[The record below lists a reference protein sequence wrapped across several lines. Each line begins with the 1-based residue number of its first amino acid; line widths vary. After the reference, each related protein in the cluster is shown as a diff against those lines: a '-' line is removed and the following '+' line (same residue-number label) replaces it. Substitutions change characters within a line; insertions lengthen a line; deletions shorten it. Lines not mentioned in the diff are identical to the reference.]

1 MSTSHPTSAHAVT
14 AVDFVSAFVAPIAKL
29 AQFFRREAEI
39 AHAERHMEKLNDDLL
54 NDIGVHRSQIHFA
67 TRIGRSEFG
76 RRYL

>member
-1 MSTSHPTSAHAVT
+1 MSTSQSTSAHAVT
-14 AVDFVSAFVAPIAKL
+14 AFDVASAFVAPIAKL

-39 AHAERHMEKLNDDLL
+39 ANAERHMESLNDDLL

-67 TRIGRSEFG
+67 TRMGRDDFG